1 MAKNEYVNPSTIK
14 SQLEMLN
21 NFLKTEAAKD
31 AKLSIE
37 IMKQIRE
44 LETQA
49 FEQKGVEVEV
59 EEKEK
64 EFWGKLISELT
75 YSRTHTVE
83 IRKKLYNKRKE
94 EDNSNKEKEI
104 AQIVDKKAYLMHEKN
119 NQRFSVAN
127 KKQQAKASNNKNSNS
142 ENIENSKNNNVNS
155 NVNIRSKNIKM
166 TEEQKKEVDSI
177 RKEKARVY
185 RLLENKHKLLQLMN
199 DNDYIAFREEHATS
213 ANNNRVPIA
222 VIKEKSK
229 ELAELGIKQVA
240 VNKENRKQKI
250 ARDKEFER
258 RIAEI
263 KIEALNNEQWT
274 MK

>member
-1 MAKNEYVNPSTIK
+1 MAKAEYVNPATIK

-21 NFLKTEAAKD
+21 NFLKTEASKD

-44 LETQA
+44 LENQA
-49 FEQKGVEVEV
+49 FEQKGVEVDV

-83 IRKKLYNKRKE
+83 IRKKLYKKRKE

-119 NQRFSVAN
+119 NQRFAPAN
-127 KKQQAKASNNKNSNS
+127 RKQTVKASRSNNTDKKDNS
-142 ENIENSKNNNVNS
+142 ENNVNN

-166 TEEQKKEVDSI
+166 TAEQKKEIDNI
-177 RKEKARVY
+177 RKEKDRVY
-185 RLLENKHKLLQLMN
+185 RLLERKHKLLQLMD
-199 DNDYIAFREEHATS
+199 DNSYLAFREENAS
-213 ANNNRVPIA
+213 ASSNRVPIA

-229 ELAELGIKQVA
+229 ELEGLGIKQVA

-250 ARDKEFER
+250 ARDKEFEK
-258 RIAEI
+258 RIEEI
-263 KIEALNNEQWT
+263 KIEALNNEQ
-274 MK
+274 

>member
-1 MAKNEYVNPSTIK
+1 MAKAEYVNPATIK
-14 SQLEMLN
+14 AQLEMLN

-44 LETQA
+44 LENQS

-75 YSRTHTVE
+75 FSRTHTVE
-83 IRKKLYNKRKE
+83 IRKKLYTKRKE
-94 EDNSNKEKEI
+94 EDKSNKEKEI

-119 NQRFSVAN
+119 NQRFAPASR
-127 KKQQAKASNNKNSNS
+127 KQKEKTSSNKNNDNKDNIVDNS
-142 ENIENSKNNNVNS
+142 ENNNVNN

-166 TEEQKKEVDSI
+166 TAEQKEEVDNI
-177 RKEKARVY
+177 RKEKDRVY
-185 RLLENKHKLLQLMN
+185 RLLGNKHKLLQLMN
-199 DNDYIAFREEHATS
+199 DNDYLSFREENATAS
-213 ANNNRVPIA
+213 NNNRIPIA

-229 ELAELGIKQVA
+229 ELEGLGIKQVA

-258 RIAEI
+258 RIDEI
-263 KIEALNNEQWT
+263 KIEALNNEQ
-274 MK
+274 

>member
-1 MAKNEYVNPSTIK
+1 MAKAEYVNPATIK

-21 NFLKTEAAKD
+21 NFLKTEASKD

-44 LETQA
+44 LENQA
-49 FEQKGVEVEV
+49 FEQKGVEVDV

-83 IRKKLYNKRKE
+83 IRKKLYKKRKE

-119 NQRFSVAN
+119 NQRFAPAN
-127 KKQQAKASNNKNSNS
+127 RKQKAKASSSNTDKKDNS
-142 ENIENSKNNNVNS
+142 ENNVNS

-166 TEEQKKEVDSI
+166 TAEQKKEIDNI
-177 RKEKARVY
+177 RKEKDRVY
-185 RLLENKHKLLQLMN
+185 RLLERKHKLLQLMD
-199 DNDYIAFREEHATS
+199 DNAYLAFREENATAS
-213 ANNNRVPIA
+213 NNNRIPIA
-222 VIKEKSK
+222 AIREKSK
-229 ELAELGIKQVA
+229 ELEELGIKQVE

-250 ARDKEFER
+250 SRDKEFER
-258 RIAEI
+258 RIEAI
-263 KIEALNNEQWT
+263 KIEALNNEQ
-274 MK
+274 